1 MSEESKTGLGALEID
16 GTTVNIHT
24 GATASEQTVTNV
36 NIHTGATASEQTVT
50 MSTDSDST
58 ITGILTNSN
67 TDNINIGH
75 VNNNGPTATLN
86 NGPTVNYNGFAN
98 RASTGTTTAD
108 ATLTMALTM
117 AMQTSRLQER
127 FLLFQQWQCQ

>member
-1 MSEESKTGLGALEID
+1 MSEESRAGLGAVEID
-16 GTTVNIHT
+16 DTTVNIHT
-24 GATASEQTVTNV
+24 GATASEQTIT
-36 NIHTGATASEQTVT
+36 T
-50 MSTDSDST
+50 STDNDST
-58 ITGILTNSN
+58 IAAGILTNSN